1 MLDELHVHNYAI
13 IEKLQVRFTGGLNVL
28 TGETGAGKSILIG
41 ALGLLLGD
49 RTDTSIVRAGA
60 EETAVSGVVSVGGSS
75 EVAAWLAAHGIEP
88 EEGAVILRRVLKA
101 TGRGASFIQSTPV
114 TRADLAEFSS
124 LLFDVHG
131 QHEHQSLLDLEQH
144 RRLLDRHGG
153 TEALAGRFHE
163 LYLSLAS
170 LRERLSKL
178 ASDERERLRRMDL
191 LSFAVQ
197 EIKALALKPGEQDEL
212 EKELAILSHHEKL
225 FTLLEQVHEAT
236 AGAGG
241 GALGQLR
248 AARHAM
254 EEVLGIDP
262 ALSKPAHQLED
273 AFYEIEDFAETV
285 RQYRERADFSPER
298 LDAVQE
304 RLASIRAAERKY
316 GDTIDAVL
324 AYLATSEQEL
334 ASMENYEEEKRRLEG
349 EIGRTERELVAAGR
363 ELSQKRRAAA
373 QVLGAGIEAELRLL
387 GMPKV
392 SFRVAVQPAVRTA
405 AAAGANAGIAAG
417 PGIAAATGGPAAGAP
432 GDGAAV
438 ANPWGLDAVEFV
450 ISPNLGEPFKRL
462 RSIAS
467 GGELSRVMLAIKGVL
482 AASDRM
488 STLIF
493 DEVDA
498 GIGGEVALSV
508 GERLARLAAS
518 KQVLCVTH
526 LATIAAR
533 ADNHLRIDKETSGG
547 RTVTRVERVAGAS
560 RREEIARMLAGDR
573 TGELSLQHAQ
583 ELLDRLGAPTAKP
596 TGPNGHGRP
605 EVVPGT
611 AHAVPGDGGGPTI
624 ARGAAGSKDGC

>member
-1 MLDELHVHNYAI
+1 MLEELAVHNFAI
-13 IEKLQVRFTGGLNVL
+13 IEKLQVRFTAGLNVL

-49 RTDTSIVRAGA
+49 RADTSIVRAGA
-60 EETAVSGVVSVGGSS
+60 EEAAVSGVIGIGGSG
-75 EVAAWLAAHGIEP
+75 EAAAWLAARGIEA

-124 LLFDVHG
+124 MLFDVHG

-153 TEALAGRFHE
+153 TESLAGRFHE

-170 LRERLSKL
+170 LRERHSKL
-178 ASDERERLRRMDL
+178 VSDERERLRRMDL
-191 LSFAVQ
+191 LSFAVE

-248 AARHAM
+248 ASRHAM
-254 EEVLGIDP
+254 EEALGIDP
-262 ALSKPAHQLED
+262 ALSRPAHQLED

-285 RQYRERADFSPER
+285 RQYRERAEFSPER

-304 RLASIRAAERKY
+304 RLAAIRAAERKY

-324 AYLATSEQEL
+324 AYLAASEQEL
-334 ASMENYEEEKRRLEG
+334 ASMENYEGEKRRLED
-349 EIGRTERELVAAGR
+349 EIGATERGLVAAGR

-387 GMPKV
+387 GMPKA
-392 SFRVAVQPAVRTA
+392 SFRVAVQPAVRAA
-405 AAAGANAGIAAG
+405 AAAGAAPVPPAAAG
-417 PGIAAATGGPAAGAP
+417 PAGAAAPVP
-432 GDGAAV
+432 GEGAAV

-488 STLIF
+488 SALIF

-508 GERLARLAAS
+508 GERLARLASS

-533 ADNHLRIDKETSGG
+533 ADNHLRIDKVASGG
-547 RTVTRVERVAGAS
+547 RTVTRVDRVAGAS

-583 ELLDRLGAPTAKP
+583 ELLDRLGPP
-596 TGPNGHGRP
+596 
-605 EVVPGT
+605 
-611 AHAVPGDGGGPTI
+611 
-624 ARGAAGSKDGC
+624 AAAAEGKDGRR

>member
-1 MLDELHVHNYAI
+1 MLEELAVHNFAI
-13 IEKLQVRFTGGLNVL
+13 IEKLQVRFTAGLNVL

-49 RTDTSIVRAGA
+49 RADTSIVRAGA
-60 EETAVSGVVSVGGSS
+60 EEAAVSGVIGIGGSR
-75 EVAAWLAAHGIEP
+75 EAAAWLAARGIEA

-124 LLFDVHG
+124 MLFDVHG

-153 TEALAGRFHE
+153 TESLAGRFHE

-254 EEVLGIDP
+254 EESLGIDP

-285 RQYRERADFSPER
+285 RQYRERAEFSPER

-304 RLASIRAAERKY
+304 RLAAIRAAERKY

-324 AYLATSEQEL
+324 AYLAASEQEL
-334 ASMENYEEEKRRLEG
+334 ASMENYEGEKRRLED
-349 EIGRTERELVAAGR
+349 EIGSTERGLVAAGK

-387 GMPKV
+387 GMPKA
-392 SFRVAVQPAVRTA
+392 SFRVAVQPAVRAAAA
-405 AAAGANAGIAAG
+405 AAAGAAPAPASAAG
-417 PGIAAATGGPAAGAP
+417 PAGAAAPVP
-432 GDGAAV
+432 GEGAAV

-533 ADNHLRIDKETSGG
+533 ADNHLRIDKVASGG
-547 RTVTRVERVAGAS
+547 RTVTRVDRVAGAS

-583 ELLDRLGAPTAKP
+583 ELLDRLGAP
-596 TGPNGHGRP
+596 
-605 EVVPGT
+605 
-611 AHAVPGDGGGPTI
+611 
-624 ARGAAGSKDGC
+624 AAAAEGKDGR

>member
-1 MLDELHVHNYAI
+1 MLDELHVHNFAI

-49 RTDTSIVRAGA
+49 RADTSIVRSGA
-60 EETAVSGVVSVGGSS
+60 EEAAVSGVIGVGGSL
-75 EVAAWLAAHGIEP
+75 EAAAWLAARGIEP
-88 EEGAVILRRVLKA
+88 EEGAVIVRRVLKA
-101 TGRGASFIQSTPV
+101 TGRGASFVQSTPV
-114 TRADLAEFSS
+114 SRADLAEFSS

-144 RRLLDRHGG
+144 RRLLDRHGN
-153 TEALAGRFHE
+153 TERLAGRFHE

-170 LRERLSKL
+170 LRERFSKL

-197 EIKALALKPGEQDEL
+197 EIKALALRPGEQEEL

-225 FTLLEQVHEAT
+225 FTLLEQVHEST

-248 AARHAM
+248 ASRHAM
-254 EEVLGIDP
+254 EEALGIDP

-273 AFYEIEDFAETV
+273 AFYEIEDFAATV
-285 RQYRERADFSPER
+285 RQYRERAEFSPER

-304 RLASIRAAERKY
+304 RLAAIRAAERKY
-316 GDTIDAVL
+316 GDTIEAVL
-324 AYLATSEQEL
+324 AYLAASEQEL
-334 ASMENYEEEKRRLEG
+334 ASMENYEEEKRRLEE
-349 EIGRTERELVAAGR
+349 EIARTERELVAAGR

-373 QVLGAGIEAELRLL
+373 QALGAGIEAELRLL
-387 GMPKV
+387 GMPKA
-392 SFRVAVQPAVRTA
+392 SFRVAVQPAVRA
-405 AAAGANAGIAAG
+405 AASAGAQ
-417 PGIAAATGGPAAGAP
+417 AAASAKAPGPAADGP
-432 GDGAAV
+432 NDGAAV

-462 RSIAS
+462 RAIAS

-488 STLIF
+488 STLVF
-493 DEVDA
+493 DEVDV

-508 GERLARLAAS
+508 GERLARLASS

-533 ADNHLRIDKETSGG
+533 ADNHLRIDKATSGG
-547 RTVTRVERVAGAS
+547 RTVTRVERVTGAS

-583 ELLDRLGAPTAKP
+583 ELLDRLSAP
-596 TGPNGHGRP
+596 
-605 EVVPGT
+605 
-611 AHAVPGDGGGPTI
+611 
-624 ARGAAGSKDGC
+624 AATEGKDGRR